1 MFLRLSVVC
10 SFQEE
15 TGVECCCDERESAV
29 RLTVADGR
37 ESSVRLTVADGR
49 ESSVRLSVVVVVDEG
64 ESACET

>member
-10 SFQEE
+10 LFQEE

-37 ESSVRLTVADGR
+37 ESSVRL
-49 ESSVRLSVVVVVDEG
+49 SVVVVVDEG